1 VVAIPGCTVRIWP
14 VILDSNPEYLRHSDA
29 EPSLLLAP
37 LGRGLVI
44 DYVRAALLRVT
55 RNAPIVLRAGP
66 ADPAY
71 VDRIC
76 AAYPSAIVAGTE
88 TERVDAFLPHVPSDA
103 LVVVDPRCL
112 PVHDLDLSQL
122 LSQFTSEPRAAHHL
136 VAFEAPIAG
145 TKERVSFDAAGKVR
159 GIIRHY
165 ELATWPFIAGVP
177 ASILPAASGV
187 LAEGFLPSSLG
198 ELRQTL
204 VMRGVPGRDIPIEG
218 NSLDLGLET
227 DMLAANELQVTR
239 SMAASDGSPILA
251 GAGHEIDPSA
261 RLIGPIIIQAGARID
276 KDATILGPT
285 VLAAD
290 SHVQAG
296 AVVAHAV
303 IGAGYSVQPGEIVRD
318 RACFG
323 QPPAGVTSRPVV
335 QFPAYGV
342 RAARVELEWQK
353 SSPPVQDLRRRI
365 NLRLKRALDV
375 TAAALTLLFFSP
387 LLALAAVLVRLDSK
401 GPIFYGDKR
410 EGVGGRGFKCWKFR
424 TMAVGADAVQKDL
437 KSTSRIDG
445 PHFKLDHDPRVTRI
459 GRILRTSNLDEL
471 PQLINVL
478 VGEMS
483 LVGPRPSPFRENQVC
498 VPWREARLSVTPGI
512 TGLWQVCRHDRD
524 AGDFHQWI
532 EYDLL
537 YVQHFSFWLDLKI
550 LAATLFT
557 MGGKTGHASPEWMV
571 PVKAVATSTAPPASS
586 SETEKQA
593 VAS

>member
-1 VVAIPGCTVRIWP
+1 VVAIPGSTVRIWP
-14 VILDSNPEYLRHSDA
+14 VLLDSRPEYLRLAGADA
-29 EPSLLLAP
+29 SLLLAP
-37 LGRGLVI
+37 LGTGLVI
-44 DYVRAALLRVT
+44 DYLRAALQPIT
-55 RNAPIVLRAGP
+55 RNAPIVLRPGT
-66 ADPAY
+66 ADPDY
-71 VDRIC
+71 VERISD
-76 AAYPSAIVAGTE
+76 AYPSAIVTGTSD
-88 TERVDAFLPHVPSDA
+88 ERIEAFLPHEPSDA
-103 LVVVDPRCL
+103 LLIVDPRCL
-112 PVHDLDLSQL
+112 PVEELNLSEL
-122 LSQFTSEPRAAHHL
+122 VRHFMSEVRAAHHL

-187 LAEGFLPSSLG
+187 LTEGFLPASLG

-204 VMRGVPGRDIPIEG
+204 VMRGVPGRDVPIEG
-218 NSLDLGLET
+218 TSLDLGLEA
-227 DMLAANELQVTR
+227 DLLAANELHVTR
-239 SMAASDGSPILA
+239 SMGTGTGSPILV
-251 GAGHEIDPSA
+251 GAGHAIDATA
-261 RLIGPIIIQAGARID
+261 RLIGPVIVQAGARID

-285 VLAAD
+285 VIGANV
-290 SHVQAG
+290 HVQAG

-303 IGAGYSVQPGEIVRD
+303 IGTGYSVQAGEIVRD

-323 QPPAGVTSRPVV
+323 QPATAVTARPLVR
-335 QFPAYGV
+335 FPSSGA

-353 SSPPVQDLRRRI
+353 SSAPGPALGRRI
-365 NLRLKRALDV
+365 SLRLKRALDV
-375 TAAALTLLFFSP
+375 TAAAVTLLVFSP
-387 LLALAAVLVRLDSK
+387 LIALAALLVRLDSK

-410 EGVGGRGFKCWKFR
+410 EGRDGRAFKCWKFR

-437 KSTSRIDG
+437 KTTSRIDG
-445 PHFKLDHDPRVTRI
+445 PHFKLDRDPRVTRI

-478 VGEMS
+478 VGDMS

-557 MGGKTGHASPEWMV
+557 LGGKTGHASPGWMV
-571 PVKAVATSTAPPASS
+571 PTKPVAAYLAASTSS
-586 SETEKQA
+586 SEPDKQEL
-593 VAS
+593 AS